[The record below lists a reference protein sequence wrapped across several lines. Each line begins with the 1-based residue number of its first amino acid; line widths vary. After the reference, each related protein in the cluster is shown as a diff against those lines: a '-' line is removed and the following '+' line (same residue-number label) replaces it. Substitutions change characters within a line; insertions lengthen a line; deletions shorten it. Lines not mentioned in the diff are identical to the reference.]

1 MSRAY
6 DDIIGLPHHVSTSR
20 PHMPVPD
27 RAAQFAPF
35 AALSGF
41 GTAVGE
47 AARLTEDKRE
57 LHGDAEADVDARLSM
72 VRAHLED
79 QPQVSITYFQPDRKK
94 DGGAYVVA
102 TGCIRKFDDCGRSIV
117 MLDGREVPIDD
128 IVGIDGTLLE
138 FIDWRN
144 GISD

>member
-1 MSRAY
+1 MSGPY
-6 DDIIGLPHHVSTSR
+6 DDIVGLPHRVSTSR

-41 GTAVGE
+41 GAAVGE
-47 AARLTEDKRE
+47 AARPTEDKRE
-57 LHGDAEADVDARLSM
+57 LHGDAKAEVDARLSM
-72 VRAHLED
+72 LRAHLEEG
-79 QPQVSITYFQPDRKK
+79 PQVSITYFQPDERK

-102 TGCIRKFDDCGRSIV
+102 TGCIKRFDDCGRSIV
-117 MLDGREVPIDD
+117 MLDGGEVPIDD

-138 FIDWRN
+138 STDQLDDFPC
-144 GISD
+144 